1 MPQPV
6 EAQAFLA
13 RITQVPSGPG
23 AIDALLQ
30 ALRPSLENE
39 AELRKLFAIDKNNSR
54 LQDPHVGLVDVFD
67 APSAIRT
74 TRARIIA
81 NEEDLAARY
90 VLPLSDKQRRKD
102 GEPAMVSS
110 LDEFKQNWTIFS
122 EGSLSQLADWSNV
135 VAAGG
140 SVQACLQPVP
150 DSAKASK
157 RAMRKYFHNSAFPT
171 SDVDLFLYGLT
182 PEQAEAKMQT
192 IYEAVRDSV
201 PWDVTCVRT
210 KHTVSIHSQY
220 PYRSVQIVLRLY
232 SSPAEILA
240 GFDVDAPCCLFDGE
254 RVWANPRAIVA
265 MMRQCNTVD
274 MTRRSPSYEVRL
286 TKYSARGFEVH
297 VPDLCRAGIDPTIFE
312 RSIVFV
318 KGLARLLV
326 LERLKDA
333 DAKDMYLRERRKLR
347 ARPDSTTYWAGRYR
361 KKAKGDLKA
370 NVDVGRLEMNDYD
383 VQALHIP
390 YGPGWD
396 ARRIDKL
403 VYQTDLS
410 MNSPYNPKNKDRR
423 LHRHPAYFGTMA
435 ECLEDCCEYCPEPKD
450 DDEKKLQEAEDDSHV
465 RGRVQFI
472 QEDPGRQSISGSFN
486 PINEGEWA
494 EQAYMGLTEKLFA
507 AIVAGDRAAVARV
520 LAEEGADV
528 DRRDHVGRT
537 PLQVAILS
545 RVVDVACDLIDAG
558 ARMTSRLVDGRTALH
573 LAAQLDLPAVV
584 RKLLE
589 RSASNAEKAKEE
601 EARQAKK
608 ADDVSHIGDGD
619 SDADEGDDVE
629 RNSSEDDWDSEDD
642 ARKKNKNTKEQK
654 PDASQI
660 PEEEQD
666 MPDVFDVNLPDWD
679 YAFTPLQYAVA
690 FGSTSSVEELLTAGA
705 DPKLVTQTDGYMTKP
720 LHPLTLT
727 ALTRDVEVACEIAK
741 KLFSSGAVS
750 SEADSS
756 LFTIFH
762 KIVCTGK
769 ATLVDAFLQ
778 HDLNAKAVL
787 DTPYVTTN
795 ARLTFPVVSAI
806 ARGSY
811 ATLAVLLSYGAK
823 YVFTEEDW
831 SRARD
836 LKDNAYPM
844 ALSPWRSLV
853 YPPVEAGLAS
863 LEDSVDLL
871 LQIGAEYDV
880 GMIRALRENVGIH
893 YHKSILDCV
902 RGIIP
907 ALQQDADRLAT
918 YTDDELGHTKY
929 HELAVSS
936 GWKADRGKQLLKLSE
951 QLPRFRTRAEI
962 NAEMREKFCYALEYF
977 KRTEEL
983 LVAHHAKSW
992 KDLFPDSGFIQD
1004 PSTCFGSI
1012 LYSYHDRNSPTRYHK
1027 MVGKWGWN
1035 EVPSHAVGLYD
1046 ELFEAC
1052 NKGDK
1057 PKIEALCLPKS
1068 GKGKIDKLVQVAC
1081 RFGNEWGLT
1090 PLSLALSNRHWDA
1103 ARLILAIAVAQYKP
1117 KDEKPTRFTVSTN
1130 LALDEDSDE
1139 DSEDSTC
1146 NEEDVYD
1153 REEVRF
1159 IDIAH
1164 RPSQVETDV
1173 PPSRL
1178 LELTDGYLDRTEAA
1192 INGLSI
1198 LKTII
1203 DDDFEGFV
1211 QIADLYKILP
1221 EPVELPAL
1229 EMLEWVSTYDRPEM
1243 LDELIRR
1250 TGAGIVV
1257 PDANEDEDEIAEG
1270 KPKTLPP
1277 KTYFGLNVH
1286 GKKRKDLARKAD
1298 PNAHSP
1304 VKQFEI
1310 PLLWA
1315 AARSGAVRIVR
1326 YLATERPVAAYDYY
1340 ASTHSD
1346 EKAQYLR
1353 RIRDQIPQRIGWT
1366 VNALNE
1372 SVITA
1377 SVVGDHVDVLEAVI
1391 AIQPAQ
1397 MQNALMSRVHY
1408 VGFNNILVAANWGCS
1423 PGMFDYLLSKGIMP
1437 AESDVRGW
1445 NILHILCAN
1454 DSDDHVELL
1463 KHVIKK
1469 LPEEVTACLLVQQSK
1484 VSLNT
1489 PLHIA
1494 AKRDRLATIKVL
1506 LEIKAPMFTLRDRS
1520 GSTPLHLAI
1529 KAKVPHIVRIVGSAG
1544 PAEALHMEDGVGN
1557 TPLEIATQLWLQD
1570 RISSGFSTTL
1580 PDIQTFNL
1588 DNHPYGYW
1596 NPHKAS
1602 HEDVELLKKTI
1613 SNLLAGG
1620 RLRHG
1625 TMLATALTTFATGLE
1640 EKVKQRDQ
1648 RGEVAGQNDES
1659 ESEDAVGE
1667 MLAYITGAIAENP
1680 GHRRLV
1686 HLIDVHRS
1694 VKGSLESAA
1703 HHAGFSAGQVPD
1715 DGGLEREHAADD
1727 TDDKV
1732 KKLSVLSEWHMHYV
1746 MPLFGPDPF

>member
-1 MPQPV
+1 MPQPIG
-6 EAQAFLA
+6 AQAFLA
-13 RITQVPSGPG
+13 RIAQVPSGPHTT
-23 AIDALLQ
+23 DALLQ
-30 ALRPSLENE
+30 ALQPSLEDE
-39 AELRKLFAIDKNNSR
+39 AELRKLFATDKNNLR

-67 APSAIRT
+67 APDAIRT
-74 TRARIIA
+74 THARAVA
-81 NEEDLAARY
+81 NEEDLSSRY

-110 LDEFKQNWTIFS
+110 LDEFKQNWAIFS

-157 RAMRKYFHNSAFPT
+157 RAMRKYFHNNAFPT
-171 SDVDLFLYGLT
+171 SDVDLFLHGLT

-297 VPDLCRAGIDPTIFE
+297 VPDLRRADIDPTIFE
-312 RSIVFV
+312 RSIAYV

-326 LERLKDA
+326 LERLRDA

-347 ARPDSTTYWAGRYR
+347 ARPDSTLYWAGRYH

-370 NVDVGRLEMNDYD
+370 NADVGALEMNDYD

-403 VYQTDLS
+403 IYQTDLS
-410 MNSPYNPKNKDRR
+410 MNSPYNPKNKDRK

-435 ECLEDCCEYCPEPKD
+435 ECLEDCCEYCPEPKNE
-450 DDEKKLQEAEDDSHV
+450 DEKKLQETEDDSHV

-472 QEDPGRQSISGSFN
+472 QEDPGRQSMSGSFN
-486 PINEGEWA
+486 PIDEGEWA
-494 EQAYMGLTEKLFA
+494 EQAYMGLTERLFA
-507 AIVAGDRAAVARV
+507 AVVAGDRAAVAEI
-520 LAEEGADV
+520 LAKEGADV

-545 RVVDVACDLIDAG
+545 RASDVACDLIDAG

-573 LAAQLDLPAVV
+573 LGAQLDLPNVV

-601 EARQAKK
+601 REAAKRIK
-608 ADDVSHIGDGD
+608 
-619 SDADEGDDVE
+619 EGDDVMDVGGGGADEENDDDE
-629 RNSSEDDWDSEDD
+629 RDSSEDDWDSDDD
-642 ARKKNKNTKEQK
+642 AKKSKNTREPK

-666 MPDVFDVNLPDWD
+666 VPDVFDVNLPDWD
-679 YAFTPLQYAVA
+679 YALTPLQYAVA
-690 FGSTSSVEELLTAGA
+690 FGSPSSVEELLAVGA
-705 DPKLVTQTDGYMTKP
+705 DPKLVTQADGYLAKP

-727 ALTRDVEVACEIAK
+727 ALTQDVRVACEIAK
-741 KLFSSGAVS
+741 KLFSCGAVS

-762 KIVCTGK
+762 KIVCAGK
-769 ATLVDAFLQ
+769 AALVDAFLQ
-778 HDLNAKAVL
+778 HDPNAKAVL

-795 ARLTFPVVSAI
+795 AQLTFPVVSAI

-836 LKDNAYPM
+836 LKNNTYPS
-844 ALSPWRSLV
+844 ALASWRSLV
-853 YPPVEAGLAS
+853 YPPIEVGLAS

-880 GMIRALRENVGIH
+880 GVIRALKENVGIH
-893 YHKSILDCV
+893 YHKSLLDCV

-907 ALQQDADRLAT
+907 ALQKDVDTLAT
-918 YTDDELGHTKY
+918 YTDDELGRTKY
-929 HELAVSS
+929 SELAASS

-951 QLPRFRTRAEI
+951 QLPSYRTRAER
-962 NAEMREKFCYALEYF
+962 NAEMREKLCYTLEYF
-977 KRTEEL
+977 KGAEES

-1004 PSTCFGSI
+1004 PSMCFGSI
-1012 LYSYHDRNSPTRYHK
+1012 LYAYHDLNPPTRYYK
-1027 MVGKWGWN
+1027 MVGKWNWN
-1035 EVPSHAVGLYD
+1035 EVPSHVVGLYD

-1052 NKGDK
+1052 SVGDK
-1057 PKIEALCLPKS
+1057 TKIEALCLPKG
-1068 GKGKIDKLVQVAC
+1068 GKGKGDKLVQVAC

-1090 PLSLALSNRHWDA
+1090 PLSLALSNRHWDT
-1103 ARLILAIAVAQYKP
+1103 ARFILAIAVAQYKP
-1117 KDEKPTRFTVSTN
+1117 KDEKPARFTISRD
-1130 LALDEDSDE
+1130 LAFDD
-1139 DSEDSTC
+1139 DSEDGSEDTC
-1146 NEEDVYD
+1146 GEEDEFE
-1153 REEVRF
+1153 REEVSF
-1159 IDIAH
+1159 VDIAC

-1178 LELTDGYLDRTEAA
+1178 LELTDGYLHPTKTA
-1192 INGLSI
+1192 IHGLPI
-1198 LKTII
+1198 LKAIM

-1221 EPVELPAL
+1221 EPMELPTS
-1229 EMLEWVSTYDRPEM
+1229 EVLEWVSTYDRPEM

-1250 TGAGIVV
+1250 AGAGIVV
-1257 PDANEDEDEIAEG
+1257 PDANEDEDEGAEG
-1270 KPKTLPP
+1270 KPKALPP

-1298 PNAHSP
+1298 PNAYSP
-1304 VKQFEI
+1304 AKQFEI
-1310 PLLWA
+1310 PLLWT
-1315 AARSGAVRIVR
+1315 AARSGAIRIVQ
-1326 YLATERPVAAYDYY
+1326 YLATDRPIAAYDYY

-1346 EKAQYLR
+1346 EKARYLR
-1353 RIRDQIPQRIGWT
+1353 RIREQIPQRIGWT
-1366 VNALNE
+1366 VNVLNE
-1372 SVITA
+1372 SAVTA
-1377 SVVGDHVDVLEAVI
+1377 SVVGDHVDALKTVI
-1391 AIQPAQ
+1391 AMKPTQ
-1397 MQNALMSRVHY
+1397 MQSALMSRVHY
-1408 VGFNNILVAANWGCS
+1408 VEFNNILIAANWGCS
-1423 PGMFDYLLSKGIMP
+1423 PEMFDYLLSKGISP
-1437 AESDVRGW
+1437 SESDVRGW
-1445 NILHILCAN
+1445 NILHLLCAN
-1454 DSDDHVELL
+1454 NSDKHIELL
-1463 KHVIKK
+1463 KYVIKK
-1469 LPEEVTACLLVQQSK
+1469 LPEEITTRLLVQQSK
-1484 VSLNT
+1484 GSLNT
-1489 PLHIA
+1489 PLHVA
-1494 AKRDRLATIKVL
+1494 VKRDRLAA
-1506 LEIKAPMFTLRDRS
+1506 IKAILETKAPVFMLRDRS
-1520 GSTPLHLAI
+1520 GSTPLHIAV
-1529 KAKVPHIVRIVGSAG
+1529 KNKVPHIVQSIGTAG

-1580 PDIQTFNL
+1580 PDVQTFDL
-1588 DNHPYGYW
+1588 DRHSYGYW
-1596 NPHKAS
+1596 TPHKAS
-1602 HEDVELLKKTI
+1602 NEDVELLKTTI
-1613 SNLLAGG
+1613 DSLLASG
-1620 RLRHG
+1620 RLRNG
-1625 TMLATALTTFATGLE
+1625 TELATALATFATRLE
-1640 EKVKQRDQ
+1640 EKVKQRDEG
-1648 RGEVAGQNDES
+1648 GEDAGTKDETK
-1659 ESEDAVGE
+1659 SEDAAGE
-1667 MLAYITGAIAENP
+1667 ILAYMTGAITANP
-1680 GHRRLV
+1680 GRRRLV
-1686 HLIDVHRS
+1686 PLIDVHRS
-1694 VKGSLESAA
+1694 VKGSLDGAGRHTGFSTSAA
-1703 HHAGFSAGQVPD
+1703 PD
-1715 DGGLEREHAADD
+1715 DGGLECEDTADD
-1727 TDDKV
+1727 KDDKV

-1746 MPLFGPDPF
+1746 MPLFGPDPL